1 MAEAL
6 TPRDGT
12 GGPCMLDA
20 LHDAVASRVAAAADD
35 AVTWSHLLVEAVA
48 FVMVET
54 DPGRLLARLEGLDQ
68 VSADWQTALK
78 GRLSDTIHGPGCLC
92 AECNPDATGFH
103 NSKLALN

>member
-1 MAEAL
+1 MAEAR
-6 TPRDGT
+6 TPHDGT
-12 GGPCMLDA
+12 GGPCMREA
-20 LHDAVASRVAAAADD
+20 LQDAVASRMAAAADE

-54 DPGRLLARLEGLDQ
+54 DPGRLLARLEALDTI
-68 VSADWQTALK
+68 SADWQAALK

-92 AECNPDATGFH
+92 AKCNPEAPGFH